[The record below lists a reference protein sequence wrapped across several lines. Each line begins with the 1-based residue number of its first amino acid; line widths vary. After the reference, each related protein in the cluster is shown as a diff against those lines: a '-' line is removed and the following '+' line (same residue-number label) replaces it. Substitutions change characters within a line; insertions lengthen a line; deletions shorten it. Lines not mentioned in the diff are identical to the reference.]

1 MADRIIY
8 KNHCTPQEQLA
19 FAGGSRYYL
28 DSDCGRKLTGN
39 CISKSTSIG
48 APVTGTFSSTIN
60 SSSDSDLGS
69 AKFIHVKNTDTS
81 GSDYLLLNIG
91 SMGAL
96 IKLSYG
102 ESFSS
107 DVGSTASDTTTVIIT
122 ASGTPD
128 YEYIVGT

>member
-19 FAGGSRYYL
+19 FTGGSRYYL

-39 CISKSTSIG
+39 CESKSTSIG
-48 APVTGTFSSTIN
+48 TPVTGTFSSTITLT
-60 SSSDSDLGS
+60 SV
-69 AKFIHVKNTDTS
+69 KFIHVRNTDTS

-91 SMGAL
+91 AAAMGAVIRL
-96 IKLSYG
+96 NYG

-107 DVGSTASDTTTVIIT
+107 DVGSTASDTTTVVIT

-128 YEYIVGT
+128 YEYIKGA

>member
-8 KNHCTPQEQLA
+8 KNHCTPQEKLG
-19 FAGGSRYYL
+19 FAAGDRWYL

-48 APVTGTFSSTIN
+48 TPVTDTFSGTI
-60 SSSDSDLGS
+60 SLTSV
-69 AKFIHVKNTDTS
+69 KFIYVKNTDIS

-91 SMGAL
+91 SMGAVIRL
-96 IKLSYG
+96 NYG

-107 DVGSTASDTTTVIIT
+107 DVGDDSADSTTVAIT

-128 YEYIVGT
+128 FEYIQGS

>member
-19 FAGGSRYYL
+19 FSGGSRYYL
-28 DSDCGRKLTGN
+28 DSDCGRKLTGH
-39 CISKSTSIG
+39 CESKSTSIG
-48 APVTGTFSSTIN
+48 TPVTGTFSSTITLT
-60 SSSDSDLGS
+60 SV
-69 AKFIHVKNTDTS
+69 KFIHVKNTDTS

-91 SMGAL
+91 AAAMGAVIRL
-96 IKLSYG
+96 NYG

-107 DVGSTASDTTTVIIT
+107 DVGSTASDTTTVVIT

-128 YEYIVGT
+128 YEYIKGA

>member
-48 APVTGTFSSTIN
+48 APVTGEFSSTIN
-60 SSSDSDLGS
+60 LTSV
-69 AKFIHVKNTDTS
+69 KFIHVRNTDTS

-91 SMGAL
+91 SMGAI
-96 IKLSYG
+96 IKLSPG

-107 DVGSTASDTTTVIIT
+107 DVGSTASDSTTVTIT

-128 YEYIVGT
+128 YEYIKGA

>member
-39 CISKSTSIG
+39 CESKSTSIG
-48 APVTGTFSSTIN
+48 TPVTGTFSSTITLT
-60 SSSDSDLGS
+60 SVR
-69 AKFIHVKNTDTS
+69 FIHVRNTDTS

-91 SMGAL
+91 AAAMGAVIRL
-96 IKLSYG
+96 NYG

-107 DVGSTASDTTTVIIT
+107 DVGSTASDTTTVVIT

-128 YEYIVGT
+128 FEYIKGA

>member
-8 KNHCTPQEQLA
+8 KNHCTPQAELA

-28 DSDCGRKLTGN
+28 DSDCGRKLTGS
-39 CISKSTSIG
+39 CESKSTSIG
-48 APVTGTFSSTIN
+48 TPVTGTFSSTITLT
-60 SSSDSDLGS
+60 SV
-69 AKFIHVKNTDTS
+69 KFIHVRNTDTS

-91 SMGAL
+91 AAAMGAVIRL
-96 IKLSYG
+96 NYG

-107 DVGSTASDTTTVIIT
+107 DVGSTASDTTTVVIT

-128 YEYIVGT
+128 YEYIKGA